1 MRRARYR
8 FAAVVGFLLLCAV
21 AVQAQRTR
29 PQYEVDVETKMVRV
43 YVMVFDKDGRVASG
57 LTQRDFQILDDG
69 APQGI
74 AKFSDDLRQP
84 VSIVLDADVSQS
96 MNHKLS
102 FVQEAEYDALAPFPN
117 AREQAKFSDEFSLVR
132 FATRAELV
140 SDFEPP
146 QLLQSSVNSFLQPT
160 DGSTSLFDSIYL
172 SVSELHQE
180 GANKRRAI
188 ILVTDG
194 GDNHSRYTL
203 GETRRFLEEE
213 DVPIFPIMA
222 SPSMELF
229 DIFSNRS
236 AHQKS
241 KSRIQLP
248 YGLTVGQQED
258 VIGPAER
265 RGPHN
270 LKVLAE
276 QTGGEIFKVDHLYDL
291 PKVVR
296 SIAVA
301 LRYSYLISYER
312 PEKDG
317 PHPKDWNG
325 WHRVSVK
332 LVPPEKYAGYLVI
345 AKSGYFE
352 GYR

>member
-1 MRRARYR
+1 MRCTHYR
-8 FAAVVGFLLLCAV
+8 CAVVLAFLLFCTV
-21 AVQAQRTR
+21 NVRAQQKR
-29 PQYEVDVETKMVRV
+29 PQYEVDVETRIVRL
-43 YVMVFDKDGRVASG
+43 YVMVFDKNGRIASG
-57 LTQRDFQILDDG
+57 LTEKDFCVLDDG
-69 APQGI
+69 VPQRI

-96 MNHKLS
+96 MIHKLS
-102 FVQEAEYDALAPFPN
+102 FVREAAYDVFTPFPN
-117 AREQAKFSDEFSLVR
+117 AQEQAKFSDEFSLVR
-132 FATRAELV
+132 FATRADLA

-146 QLLQSSVNSFLQPT
+146 QFLQSRVDSLIQPT
-160 DGSTSLFDSIYL
+160 EGSTSLFDSIYL
-172 SVSELHQE
+172 AVSEIHREAVNQ
-180 GANKRRAI
+180 RRAI

-222 SPSMELF
+222 SPSMGLL
-229 DIFSNRS
+229 DIFSDRPVTE
-236 AHQKS
+236 
-241 KSRIQLP
+241 KSRSGIHRP
-248 YGLTVGQQED
+248 YGLSVGQQED

-276 QTGGEIFKVDHLYDL
+276 QTGGEIFKVDHLSDL
-291 PKVVR
+291 PEVMR
-296 SIAVA
+296 TIAVA
-301 LRYSYLISYER
+301 LRYSYLIGYER
-312 PEKDG
+312 PEAAA
-317 PHPKDWNG
+317 PLPKKWNG
-325 WHRVSVK
+325 WHTVSIK